1 MKNDKVR
8 PLFRVLAVI
17 TSIPGWLAVL
27 LSFAELIGGGDSSLG
42 TLLTM
47 ISSLVFAILLIVI
60 GVTGKAPLLLK
71 SLFNL

>member
-17 TSIPGWLAVL
+17 ASIPGWLTVL

-42 TLLTM
+42 TWLTI
-47 ISSLVFAILLIVI
+47 ISSLAFSIWLIVI